1 MPLISALAFSLGSYG
16 FKGGVS
22 GFGAIYRTQQIF
34 TGSTTF
40 TVPDQVELINEYLVL
55 GGGGGGGYSRG
66 AGGGAG
72 GMVSGTDLSVTP
84 GESITVTVG
93 GGGDKGAPASPKQG
107 SNGSESAFGS
117 VKANGGGGG
126 GGENTRGLDG
136 GCGGGA
142 ASGGGTGKG
151 FSVGPAPLYTKAE
164 AAPVGAGQGFDGG
177 TAGAAS
183 PLWGGGGGGGVTQR
197 GGNAGPNPIGPVA
210 SPYKGGH
217 GGNGTSF
224 SLTGNVLYEFGGG
237 GAGGGQGNPV
247 QDMLINGLKKFGGG
261 IAVNTPWVSSAT
273 VPIGIQ
279 TNGQEFRGAGG
290 AGSFNSATV
299 GQSGEG
305 GSGVVIIKY
314 DSSTQEQ
321 VFIFNSSD
329 TFTVPEGKGFNSL
342 EYLVVSGGGGGG
354 KQYGGGGGAGGLR
367 TGTGVP
373 ISEGQEIT
381 VSIGSGGTGA
391 QASPSYPNAPGG
403 GSPAGGSI
411 PYVLGTQGGHSF
423 FYAAPIH
430 VGTNGGGY
438 GSIQYNGGVPHR
450 QTGGGG
456 GCGGG
461 GSNAADFP
469 QRAGGS
475 GDIGTISSPVSGENS
490 SRSPVVQGFPGGHGV
505 GSPES
510 GGGGG
515 GGAGGRGAGGYFPNP
530 SDGTSPRGSNGGN
543 AFISSITGIVGSYAG
558 GGGGGT
564 NGGGSF
570 RGGAETE
577 FRYGPTGSEPMA
589 MFGSNAF
596 SGNGGGGKSSS
607 PGAAPNP
614 GDSRYQG
621 PLYTGSFEVEGMP
634 NTGGGGGGGS
644 EHPGGTG
651 GGANGGSGIVILKLS
666 RVEE

>member
-1 MPLISALAFSLGSYG
+1 MPRLSALAFSLGTYG
-16 FKGGVS
+16 LTGGAS

-34 TGSTTF
+34 TSSTSF
-40 TVPDQVELINEYLVL
+40 TVPDQVEVINEYLVL
-55 GGGGGGGYSRG
+55 GGGGGGGYSRA

-72 GMVSGTDLSVTP
+72 GMITGTELSVTP

-93 GGGDKGAPASPKQG
+93 GGGGKGTPAAPKQG
-107 SNGSESAFGS
+107 SNGGESAFGS
-117 VKANGGGGG
+117 IKANGGGGG

-142 ASGGGTGKG
+142 ANNGTKG
-151 FSVGPAPLYTKAE
+151 SSVGPAPLYTKAE

-177 TAGAAS
+177 TPGASS
-183 PLWGGGGGGGVTQR
+183 PLWGGGGGGGVAQR
-197 GGNAGPNPIGPVA
+197 GGNVGPNSVGPA
-210 SPYKGGH
+210 ATPYQGGH

-224 SLTGNVLYEFGGG
+224 TLTGNVLYDFGGG
-237 GAGGGQGNPV
+237 GAGGGQGNAV
-247 QDMLINGLKKFGGG
+247 QTHSSQGLRKFGAG
-261 IAVNTPWVSSAT
+261 IAVNTPYSASPT
-273 VPIGIQ
+273 PTGKQ
-279 TNGQEFRGAGG
+279 TDAQEFRGSGG
-290 AGSFNSATV
+290 AGSYNGPGFV
-299 GQSGEG
+299 GQSGSG
-305 GSGVVIIKY
+305 GSGVVIIRY

-321 VFIFNSSD
+321 VFVFNNSE
-329 TFTVPEGKGFNSL
+329 TFTVPEGKGFNRL

-373 ISEGQEIT
+373 ISEGQEII
-381 VSIGSGGTGA
+381 VSVGSGGTGA

-403 GSPAGGSI
+403 GTPAGGSA
-411 PYVLGTQGGHSF
+411 PFVLGTQGGHSY

-438 GSIQYNGGVPHR
+438 GSIQHNGGVPHR

-461 GSNAADFP
+461 GSNSHDFP
-469 QRAGGS
+469 QRAGGA
-475 GDIGTISSPVSGENS
+475 GDIGTISSPISGENT

-505 GSPES
+505 GSPQS

-515 GGAGGRGAGGYFPNP
+515 GGAGGRGAGGYYVPG
-530 SDGTSPRGSNGGN
+530 DATSPRGSNGGN

-564 NGGGSF
+564 DGAGSF

-577 FRYGPTGSEPMA
+577 FRYSQNGPEPMA
-589 MFGSNAF
+589 MYGSNAF
-596 SGNGGGGKSSS
+596 SGNGGGGKSSN
-607 PGAAPNP
+607 PGQPPNP
-614 GDSRYQG
+614 GDPRNQG
-621 PLYTGSFEVEGMP
+621 PLYTGIYETEGIQ
-634 NTGGGGGGGS
+634 NTGGGGGAGS
-644 EHPGGTG
+644 EHPGASG

>member
-1 MPLISALAFSLGSYG
+1 MPRLSALAFSLGTYG
-16 FKGGVS
+16 LTGGAS

-34 TGSTTF
+34 TSSTSF
-40 TVPDQVELINEYLVL
+40 TVPDQVKVINEYLVL
-55 GGGGGGGYSRG
+55 GGGGGGGFSRA

-72 GMVSGTDLSVTP
+72 GMVSGTELTVTP

-93 GGGDKGAPASPKQG
+93 GGGDKGTPSAPKQG
-107 SNGSESAFGS
+107 SNGGESAFGS

-126 GGENTRGLDG
+126 GGENTGGLDG

-151 FSVGPAPLYTKAE
+151 SAVGPAPLYTKAE

-177 TAGAAS
+177 TGGASS
-183 PLWGGGGGGGVTQR
+183 PLWGGAGGGGVVQR
-197 GGNAGPNPIGPVA
+197 GGNSGPNPLGPSV

-224 SLTGNVLYEFGGG
+224 TLTGNVLYEFGGG
-237 GAGGGQGNPV
+237 GAGGGQGNAV
-247 QDMLINGLKKFGGG
+247 QDHNTEGLRKFGGG
-261 IAVNTPWVSSAT
+261 YAVNTPWVASITQPFAYF
-273 VPIGIQ
+273 V
-279 TNGQEFRGAGG
+279 NGREFRGAGG
-290 AGSFNSATV
+290 AGSFNGPGYV
-299 GQSGEG
+299 GQSGSG
-305 GSGVVIIKY
+305 GSGVVIIRY

-321 VFIFNSSD
+321 VFVFNSSE
-329 TFTVPEGKGFNSL
+329 TFTVPEGKGFNRL

-373 ISEGQEIT
+373 ISEGQEIIIS
-381 VSIGSGGTGA
+381 VGSGGGGAPTTGA
-391 QASPSYPNAPGG
+391 PSFP
-403 GSPAGGSI
+403 
-411 PYVLGTQGGHSF
+411 LGTQGGHSY

-450 QTGGGG
+450 QTGGSG

-461 GSNAADFP
+461 GSNSHDFP
-469 QRAGGS
+469 QRAGGA
-475 GDIGTISSPVSGENS
+475 GDTGTISSPISGENT

-505 GSPES
+505 GSPQS

-515 GGAGGRGAGGYFPNP
+515 GGAGGRGGGGYYPNP
-530 SDGTSPRGSNGGN
+530 STATSPRGSNGGN

-564 NGGGSF
+564 DGGGSF

-577 FRYGPTGSEPMA
+577 FRYSQIGSEPMA

-607 PGAAPNP
+607 PGQPPNP
-614 GDSRYQG
+614 GSSKNQG
-621 PLYTGSFEVEGMP
+621 PLYTGVHEVAGMQ
-634 NTGGGGGGGS
+634 NTGGGGGAGS
-644 EHPGGTG
+644 EYPGATG